1 MKMKGYGG
9 VIVMSRT
16 TGSIRMVEVAS
27 YAKVEGMKK
36 YMSQDA
42 LK

>member
-1 MKMKGYGG
+1 
-9 VIVMSRT
+9 MSRT